1 MQYCYSCH
9 RCHDY
14 HHSHANLESKLLSAM
29 ANACKRDIGH
39 ETSQENCEFET
50 LPNCIETKS
59 PFGCSPSGKVV
70 GIVGANVEFNI
81 EAFGCFVGEV
91 IEISSL

>member
-1 MQYCYSCH
+1 MQYCYDCH
-9 RCHDY
+9 HC

-70 GIVGANVEFNI
+70 GIVGANVEFKI
-81 EAFGCFVGEV
+81 RAFGCFVGED